1 MGTENYVEIEM
12 KVYNIL
18 KYTKLLYKYKS
29 TTTINESTLKDVNKD
44 SKCSVSFIY
53 DSSGLGTSL
62 YEYKKA
68 VLLMFLSRIGYCGNT
83 ISEEDV
89 EECNH
94 TLDVIMEE
102 IKDDFTIRFDTIRFD
117 I

>member
-1 MGTENYVEIEM
+1 MNTENYVEIEM

-18 KYTKLLYKYKS
+18 KYTKLLNKYKS
-29 TTTINESTLKDVNKD
+29 TPTVNKSAIKDINND
-44 SKCSVSFIY
+44 SKYSVSFIY
-53 DSSGLGTSL
+53 DSSELGTSL

-68 VLLMFLSRIGYCGNT
+68 VLLMFLSCIGYCGNA

-89 EECNH
+89 DECNN

-102 IKDDFTIRFDTIRFD
+102 IKDDFTIRFDI
-117 I
+117 